1 MEPDV
6 VSNQPKINRN
16 TFKIGSGDLQQ
27 QVANNTKRIRVIST
41 MLRSN
46 RRRSADGLS
55 PQATNIQQSLE
66 QSNLILADIAVQLEA
81 DFQDRE
87 NRERRLLLRNR
98 QEKLE
103 LRRRNIEKDIEY
115 KKTEKKY

>member
-1 MEPDV
+1 MEPEV
-6 VSNQPKINRN
+6 TNQPKINKN

-55 PQATNIQQSLE
+55 HKQ
-66 QSNLILADIAVQLEA
+66 LIY
-81 DFQDRE
+81 
-87 NRERRLLLRNR
+87 NRV
-98 QEKLE
+98 
-103 LRRRNIEKDIEY
+103 
-115 KKTEKKY
+115 

>member
-66 QSNLILADIAVQLEA
+66 QLNTKQFAMIEDFFTTMPKLTHTIKVKNPKTNVESDVVLEGLAA
-81 DFQDRE
+81 FFS
-87 NRERRLLLRNR
+87 
-98 QEKLE
+98 
-103 LRRRNIEKDIEY
+103 
-115 KKTEKKY
+115 